1 MTLLAEDIA
10 ELLHGEGGSLDLSEL
25 LILLEVA
32 SGKLYEMGSV
42 LVGDSDE
49 KEQLKLYFSSI
60 RILVAAAHKRLEE
73 IRQESCNELAG
84 MLAGNSVEAHDRQI
98 EQRCKGDPCGV
109 GKE

>member
-1 MTLLAEDIA
+1 MDGDNILQFPPPKTKVDSRTAEMTLLAEDVA

-32 SGKLYEMGSV
+32 SGKLYEIGSV

-60 RILVAAAHKRLEE
+60 LSLVAAAHKRLEE
-73 IRQESCNELAG
+73 IRQEL
-84 MLAGNSVEAHDRQI
+84 Q
-98 EQRCKGDPCGV
+98 
-109 GKE
+109 